1 MGTDDPNAPA
11 RIVADGYDLIA
22 ERYRAWTQ
30 GNPVRL
36 RFLDEVLARLAPN
49 SRVVELGCGA
59 GEPVARRLSEH
70 HDLIGIDIST
80 EQLRLSRATARR
92 TTFIKADIAQLEL
105 PTESVDAVIA
115 FYALGHLP
123 PRQHRQVLAAA
134 VSWLRPGGLFVINV
148 PVTVG
153 EGIEH
158 DWLGVPMYFGGIGQ
172 DATLAALSEAAGL
185 MVERAEVI
193 EEDEDGAIVR
203 FLWIV
208 GIRCVLAPDM
218 PVGAAIQAEAAPGG
232 FGG

>member
-148 PVTVG
+148 PVTSARESSTTGSRTHVLRWHRPG
-153 EGIEH
+153 R
-158 DWLGVPMYFGGIGQ
+158 DARRTQRGGGPHGRTSRSHRRRRRRG
-172 DATLAALSEAAGL
+172 DCPLL
-185 MVERAEVI
+185 VDR
-193 EEDEDGAIVR
+193 R
-203 FLWIV
+203 
-208 GIRCVLAPDM
+208 IRCVLAPDM